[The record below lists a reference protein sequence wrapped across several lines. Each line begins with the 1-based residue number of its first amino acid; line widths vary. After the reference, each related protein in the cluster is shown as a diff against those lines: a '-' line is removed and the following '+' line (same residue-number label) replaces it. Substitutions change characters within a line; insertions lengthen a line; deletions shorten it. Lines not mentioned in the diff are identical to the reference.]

1 MLDVQHLSVS
11 YPGVSALVDLN
22 LRLAS
27 QEWVGLIGPNGAG
40 KSTLI
45 KGILGLLPRQQGQI
59 LWNGKPLRPQAKT
72 VAYVPQRSQ
81 VDWQY
86 PIRVEQVVQLS
97 GGQGWCWRTPAAAR
111 ARSRAALERVELWE
125 LRKRPLAAL
134 SGGQQ
139 QRVFLA
145 RALAQNAD
153 LFLLDEP
160 FTGVDRR
167 TEEILWQVL
176 AELRSAGKAILVCSH
191 GWDEMLYRFDRLVL
205 LNRHII
211 ADDRPAAVL
220 TRTHLD
226 RAYGNSI
233 RYPWSLATP
242 TTPVIPLT
250 PAAEA
255 RPLPLS
261 NPALQSRSA

>member
-11 YPGVSALVDLN
+11 YPGVTVLTDLN
-22 LRLAS
+22 LRLEA
-27 QEWVGLIGPNGAG
+27 QEWVGLMGPNGAG
-40 KSTLI
+40 KSTLL
-45 KGILGLLPRQQGQI
+45 KSILGLLPRHQGQI
-59 LWNGKPLRPQAKT
+59 LWQGKPLRPRAKT

-81 VDWQY
+81 VDWHY
-86 PIRVEQVVQLS
+86 PIRVEQVVQLA
-97 GGQGWCWRTPAAAR
+97 GGQGWQWRTPAAAR
-111 ARSRAALERVELWE
+111 VRSREALERVELWE
-125 LRKRPLAAL
+125 LRHRPLAAL

-167 TEEILWQVL
+167 TEEILWDVL

-191 GWDEMLYRFDRLVL
+191 NWGEMLYRFDRLVL

-220 TRTHLD
+220 TPANLD
-226 RAYGNSI
+226 RAYGGH
-233 RYPWSLATP
+233 TP
-242 TTPVIPLT
+242 TFPWLHPPAPTRRIAPAPVGVGNFR
-250 PAAEA
+250 PAGT
-255 RPLPLS
+255 RVS
-261 NPALQSRSA
+261 